1 MINVN
6 TKQMDKINISVD
18 RFKKVKPEKNMHG
31 DLQLITKEIWEYCG
45 KDKPF
50 AFYLGI
56 IKRIGTDRARYI
68 LGNLKDRATPAHTPG
83 KLFVWMAK
91 NNK

>member
-1 MINVN
+1 M
-6 TKQMDKINISVD
+6 KID
-18 RFKKVKPEKNMHG
+18 QERYQKKAPEKNMHT
-31 DLQLITKEIWEYCG
+31 DLHPITKEVWEYCK

-50 AFYLGI
+50 GFYLGI
-56 IKRIGTDRARYI
+56 IKRIGVQRAQFI
-68 LGNLKDRATPAHTPG
+68 LGNMKDRQTPAHTPG